1 MTTYVFNQYFLT
13 FIKTIKKNAKPHKE
27 KKATARDIL
36 NKIHAYYSTFDNKS
50 KDYIEK
56 YTTTFTD
63 FITNPLVDNNK
74 EEIDKWFEENENLN
88 ILHNI
93 SLKNVKT
100 LFKKTTILHQFLLIF
115 HLFKN
120 TDLTEE
126 HIKNI
131 MEKLKGT
138 STVPDDNIPEKY
150 HKVVNRIAELAVENK
165 TGFSMDDIED
175 TSIGKLAKE
184 IMEDVD
190 IEKVKKSI
198 NTEGDILSAL
208 SDPDNGIGN
217 LIADVSQKMASKL
230 KNGEL
235 KQDELLKDALSM
247 AGKLPGMGGMGGG
260 MGGGGPGGGPDMGNI
275 MKMMSGMMGGGNM
288 PNARSVQRKMDKKT
302 KLKKKLDSKN
312 KE

>member
-13 FIKTIKKNAKPHKE
+13 FIKTVKKNAKPLKE
-27 KKATARDIL
+27 KKAVARDIL
-36 NKIHAYYSTFDNKS
+36 NKIHAFYSTFDNKS
-50 KDYIEK
+50 KDYLEA
-56 YTTTFTD
+56 YSTVFTD
-63 FITNPLVDNNK
+63 FICNPLVDCSK
-74 EEIDKWFEENENLN
+74 EELDKWFEENESLN
-88 ILHNI
+88 ILNNI
-93 SLKNVKT
+93 PIKNIKVV
-100 LFKKTTILHQFLLIF
+100 FKKTTVLHQFLLIF

-120 TDLTEE
+120 TDLTEDN
-126 HIKNI
+126 IKNI

-138 STVPDDNIPEKY
+138 STIEEDLIPEKY
-150 HKVVNRIAELAVENK
+150 RRIVNRIGELAIENK
-165 TGFSMDDIED
+165 TGFTMEDIED

-198 NTEGDILSAL
+198 NTEGDILGAL

-217 LIADVSQKMASKL
+217 LISDVSQKMATKL
-230 KNGEL
+230 KSGEL
-235 KQDELLKDALSM
+235 KQDALLKDALNM
-247 AGKLPGMGGMGGG
+247 AGKLPGMN
-260 MGGGGPGGGPDMGNI
+260 GGGGGNGPDIGNI

-288 PNARSVQRKMDKKT
+288 PSSRSVQRKMDKKT

>member
-13 FIKTIKKNAKPHKE
+13 FIKTVKKNARPLKE
-27 KKATARDIL
+27 KKAYARDTL
-36 NKIHAYYSTFDNKS
+36 NKIHAFYNTFDNKS
-50 KDYIEK
+50 NDYLNNYSTI
-56 YTTTFTD
+56 FTD
-63 FITNPLVDNNK
+63 FITNTLVDCNK
-74 EEIDKWFEENENLN
+74 DEIEKWFEDNQDLN
-88 ILHNI
+88 ILQNI
-93 SLKNVKT
+93 TLKNVKSI
-100 LFKKTTILHQFLLIF
+100 LKKTTILHQFILIF

-120 TDLTEE
+120 TDLTEDN
-126 HIKNI
+126 IKNI

-138 STVPDDNIPEKY
+138 TIEDDLIPEKY
-150 HKVVNRIAELAVENK
+150 RKVVNRIAELAIENK
-165 TGFSMDDIED
+165 TGFSMEDIED

-198 NTEGDILSAL
+198 NTEGDILGAL

-217 LIADVSQKMASKL
+217 LISDVSQKMATKL
-230 KNGEL
+230 KSGEL
-235 KQDELLKDALSM
+235 KQDALLKDALSM
-247 AGKLPGMGGMGGG
+247 AGKLPGMS
-260 MGGGGPGGGPDMGNI
+260 GGGGGGDGAPDIGNI

-288 PNARSVQRKMDKKT
+288 PSSRSVQRKMDKKT

>member
-13 FIKTIKKNAKPHKE
+13 FIKTVKKNAKPLKE

-50 KDYIEK
+50 KDYIDR
-56 YTTTFTD
+56 YSTTFTD
-63 FITNPLVDNNK
+63 FITNPLVDYNK
-74 EEIDKWFEENENLN
+74 EEIDKWFEENESLN
-88 ILHNI
+88 ILQNI
-93 SLKNVKT
+93 SLKNIKT
-100 LFKKTTILHQFLLIF
+100 VFKKTTVLHQFLLIF

-120 TDLTEE
+120 TDLTEAN
-126 HIKNI
+126 IMNI

-138 STVPDDNIPEKY
+138 STVPDDLIPEKY
-150 HKVVNRIAELAVENK
+150 HKVVNRIAELAIENK
-165 TGFSMDDIED
+165 TGFTMDDIED

-198 NTEGDILSAL
+198 NSEGDILSAL

-230 KNGEL
+230 KSGEL
-235 KQDELLKDALSM
+235 KQEELLKDALSM
-247 AGKLPGMGGMGGG
+247 AGKLPGMSG
-260 MGGGGPGGGPDMGNI
+260 MGGGGGNGGGPDIGNI

-302 KLKKKLDSKN
+302 KLKKKLDDKN

>member
-13 FIKTIKKNAKPHKE
+13 FIKTVKKNARPLKE
-27 KKATARDIL
+27 KKAYARDTL
-36 NKIHAYYSTFDNKS
+36 NKIHAFYNTFDNKS
-50 KDYIEK
+50 NDYLNNYSTI
-56 YTTTFTD
+56 FTD
-63 FITNPLVDNNK
+63 FITNTLVDCNK
-74 EEIDKWFEENENLN
+74 DEIEKWFEDNQDLN
-88 ILHNI
+88 ILQNI
-93 SLKNVKT
+93 TLKNVKSI
-100 LFKKTTILHQFLLIF
+100 LKKTTILHQFILIF

-120 TDLTEE
+120 TDLTEDN
-126 HIKNI
+126 IKNI

-138 STVPDDNIPEKY
+138 TIEDDLIPEKY
-150 HKVVNRIAELAVENK
+150 RKVVNRIAELAIENK
-165 TGFSMDDIED
+165 TGFSMEDIED

-198 NTEGDILSAL
+198 NTEGDILGAL

-217 LIADVSQKMASKL
+217 LISDVSQKMATKL
-230 KNGEL
+230 KSGEL
-235 KQDELLKDALSM
+235 KQDALLKDALSM
-247 AGKLPGMGGMGGG
+247 AGNLPGMN
-260 MGGGGPGGGPDMGNI
+260 GGGGGGDGAPDIGNI

-288 PNARSVQRKMDKKT
+288 PSSRSVQRKMDKKT

>member
-13 FIKTIKKNAKPHKE
+13 FIKTVKKNARPLKE
-27 KKATARDIL
+27 KKAYARDTL
-36 NKIHAYYSTFDNKS
+36 NKIHAFYNTFDNKS
-50 KDYIEK
+50 NDYLNNYSTI
-56 YTTTFTD
+56 FTD
-63 FITNPLVDNNK
+63 FITNTLVDCNK
-74 EEIDKWFEENENLN
+74 DEIEKWFEDNQDLN
-88 ILHNI
+88 ILQNI
-93 SLKNVKT
+93 TLKNVKSI
-100 LFKKTTILHQFLLIF
+100 LKKTTILHQFILIF

-120 TDLTEE
+120 TDLTEDN
-126 HIKNI
+126 IKNI

-138 STVPDDNIPEKY
+138 TIEDDLIPEKY
-150 HKVVNRIAELAVENK
+150 RKVVNRIAELAIENK
-165 TGFSMDDIED
+165 TGFSMEDIED

-198 NTEGDILSAL
+198 NTEGDILGAL

-217 LIADVSQKMASKL
+217 LISDVSQKMATKL
-230 KNGEL
+230 KSGEL
-235 KQDELLKDALSM
+235 KQDALLKDALSM
-247 AGKLPGMGGMGGG
+247 AGKLPGMN
-260 MGGGGPGGGPDMGNI
+260 GGGGGGDGAPDIGNI

-288 PNARSVQRKMDKKT
+288 PSSRSVQRKMDKKT

>member
-13 FIKTIKKNAKPHKE
+13 FIKAVKKNAKPYKE
-27 KKATARDIL
+27 KKAVARDIL
-36 NKIHAYYSTFDNKS
+36 NKIHAYYSTFDNNS
-50 KDYIEK
+50 KDYIER
-56 YTTTFTD
+56 YSTTFTD
-63 FITNPLVDNNK
+63 FITNPLVDYNK
-74 EEIDKWFEENENLN
+74 DEIDKWFEENENLN
-88 ILHNI
+88 ILQSI
-93 SLKNVKT
+93 SLKNIKSI
-100 LFKKTTILHQFLLIF
+100 FKKTTILHQYLLIF

-120 TDLTEE
+120 TDLTEDN
-126 HIKNI
+126 IKNI

-138 STVPDDNIPEKY
+138 STINDDLIPEKY
-150 HKVVNRIAELAVENK
+150 HKLVNRIAELAIENK

-198 NTEGDILSAL
+198 NSEGDILSAL

-230 KNGEL
+230 KSGEL

-247 AGKLPGMGGMGGG
+247 AGKLPGMGG
-260 MGGGGPGGGPDMGNI
+260 GGGGSSGGPDIGNI

-288 PNARSVQRKMDKKT
+288 PNARTVQRKMDKKT

>member
-13 FIKTIKKNAKPHKE
+13 FIKTVKKNARPLKE
-27 KKATARDIL
+27 KKAIARDTL
-36 NKIHAYYSTFDNKS
+36 NKIHAFYNTFDNKS
-50 KDYIEK
+50 NDYLNNYSTI
-56 YTTTFTD
+56 FTD
-63 FITNPLVDNNK
+63 FITNTLVDCNK
-74 EEIDKWFEENENLN
+74 DEIEKWFEDNQDLN
-88 ILHNI
+88 ILQNI
-93 SLKNVKT
+93 PLKNVKSI
-100 LFKKTTILHQFLLIF
+100 LKKTTILHQFILIF

-120 TDLTEE
+120 TDLTEDN
-126 HIKNI
+126 IKNI

-138 STVPDDNIPEKY
+138 TIEDDLIPEKY
-150 HKVVNRIAELAVENK
+150 RKVVNRIAQLAIENK
-165 TGFSMDDIED
+165 TGFSMEDIED

-198 NTEGDILSAL
+198 NTEGDILGAL

-217 LIADVSQKMASKL
+217 LISDVSQKMATKL
-230 KNGEL
+230 KSGEL
-235 KQDELLKDALSM
+235 KQDALLKDALSM
-247 AGKLPGMGGMGGG
+247 AGKLPGMSSGGG
-260 MGGGGPGGGPDMGNI
+260 DGAPDIGNI

-288 PNARSVQRKMDKKT
+288 PSSRSVQRKMDKKT

>member
-13 FIKTIKKNAKPHKE
+13 FIKTVKKNARPLKE
-27 KKATARDIL
+27 KKAIARDTL
-36 NKIHAYYSTFDNKS
+36 NKIHAFYNTFDNKS
-50 KDYIEK
+50 NEYLNNYSTI
-56 YTTTFTD
+56 FTD
-63 FITNPLVDNNK
+63 FITNTLVDCNK
-74 EEIDKWFEENENLN
+74 DEIEKWFEDNQDLN
-88 ILHNI
+88 ILQNI
-93 SLKNVKT
+93 PLKNVKSI
-100 LFKKTTILHQFLLIF
+100 LKKTTILHQFILIF

-120 TDLTEE
+120 TDLTEDN
-126 HIKNI
+126 IKNI

-138 STVPDDNIPEKY
+138 TIEDDLIPEKY
-150 HKVVNRIAELAVENK
+150 RKVVNRIAQLAIENK
-165 TGFSMDDIED
+165 TGFSMEDIEE

-198 NTEGDILSAL
+198 NTEGDILGAL

-217 LIADVSQKMASKL
+217 LISDVSQKMATKL
-230 KNGEL
+230 KSGEL
-235 KQDELLKDALSM
+235 KQDALLKDALNM
-247 AGKLPGMGGMGGG
+247 AGKLPGMSSGGG
-260 MGGGGPGGGPDMGNI
+260 DGAPDIGNI

-288 PNARSVQRKMDKKT
+288 PSSRSVQRKMDKKT